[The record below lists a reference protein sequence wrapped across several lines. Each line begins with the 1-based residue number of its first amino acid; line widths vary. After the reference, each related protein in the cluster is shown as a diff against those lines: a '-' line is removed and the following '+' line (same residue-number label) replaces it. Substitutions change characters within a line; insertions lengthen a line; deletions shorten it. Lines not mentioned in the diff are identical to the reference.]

1 MARDLFCRRNRAGI
15 VRHAIWAV
23 RSFRGGFGG
32 VASLTGGGERNGPL
46 RGALSV
52 ADYLR
57 TLSRGKVMDSLARS
71 LGKELVITKRL
82 PTDSKRT
89 RRKALV
95 GVRVLVHR
103 DSQQTRAAKP
113 SSHVMSLNSR

>member
-15 VRHAIWAV
+15 VRHVIWAV

-57 TLSRGKVMDSLARS
+57 TLSRGKVMDSWARS
-71 LGKELVITKRL
+71 LGKGLVIRRL
-82 PTDSKRT
+82 SAACKRT

-95 GVRVLVHR
+95 GVRVLVR
-103 DSQQTRAAKP
+103 RES
-113 SSHVMSLNSR
+113 